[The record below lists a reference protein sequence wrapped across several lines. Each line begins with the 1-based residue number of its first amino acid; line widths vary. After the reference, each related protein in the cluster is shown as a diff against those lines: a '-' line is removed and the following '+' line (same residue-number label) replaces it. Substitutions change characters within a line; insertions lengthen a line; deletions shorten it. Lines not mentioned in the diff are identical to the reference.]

1 MRLLPF
7 VGLIVLAELAD
18 SDGKPFTFPAIV
30 SDVHSDHCVSVVAF
44 DAFVDGGFQASGTR
58 TSTSLLYNEKGG
70 TSTWRHTE
78 QTMRLAALEQ
88 AVALLGKQVA
98 NLAEALA
105 ALNAKQPATQ
115 RLPVADN
122 TPVLPAPAGEV
133 IGKNTDGSPVI
144 DSGSKAGP
152 PSA

>member
-30 SDVHSDHCVSVVAF
+30 TDVHSDDCVSVVAY
-44 DAFVDGGFQASGTR
+44 DAFVDGGFNAAGTR
-58 TSTSLLYNEKGG
+58 PATSLLYNERGG

-78 QTMRLAALEQ
+78 QTARLAAVEQ
-88 AVALLGKQVA
+88 AVAILGKQVA
-98 NLAEALA
+98 NVAEALA

-115 RLPVADN
+115 RLPVADDTPVIGTN
-122 TPVLPAPAGEV
+122 TPVPGA
-133 IGKNTDGSPVI
+133 
-144 DSGSKAGP
+144 
-152 PSA
+152 